1 MGYKSVL
8 TKIDELR
15 EIVASWRNGEEPA
28 LIEKD
33 MALERVK
40 SIYEMLRF
48 PSEEMEKAEA
58 QVTEAQ
64 ATQTPQP
71 EAEAEEA
78 APEVEVELIFEEE
91 SEDVCED
98 VCEDVEAVEKEEEE
112 EDLSLDL
119 INVTNIE
126 GENSED
132 SDMIDRES
140 FLRELEAVSQKKRE
154 RLSKI
159 LSLYDD
165 EMPESRDD
173 STEDQQQEVAQEEQ
187 PTTEDSV
194 EPCTEESAEAE
205 PSIEPSVELN
215 EEQSED
221 DCTEQTAEQQ
231 PTEQETPEPPIQ
243 SEEAEPQT
251 IVIESSISI
260 TSTLGINDRL
270 LLLQELFGGDD
281 ELLVKTLEVLSMQPT
296 IDDAMIYIAENHSWS
311 GDNEGAQLLMSLLQT
326 RYQS

>member
-1 MGYKSVL
+1 
-8 TKIDELR
+8 
-15 EIVASWRNGEEPA
+15 
-28 LIEKD
+28 
-33 MALERVK
+33 
-40 SIYEMLRF
+40 
-48 PSEEMEKAEA
+48 
-58 QVTEAQ
+58 
-64 ATQTPQP
+64 
-71 EAEAEEA
+71 
-78 APEVEVELIFEEE
+78 
-91 SEDVCED
+91 
-98 VCEDVEAVEKEEEE
+98 
-112 EDLSLDL
+112 
-119 INVTNIE
+119 
-126 GENSED
+126 
-132 SDMIDRES
+132 
-140 FLRELEAVSQKKRE
+140 
-154 RLSKI
+154 
-159 LSLYDD
+159 
-165 EMPESRDD
+165 MPESRDD
-173 STEDQQQEVAQEEQ
+173 STEEQ

-194 EPCTEESAEAE
+194 EPCTEESAEVTNAEESAEAE

-221 DCTEQTAEQQ
+221 DYTEQTAEQETAEQ
-231 PTEQETPEPPIQ
+231 QTTEQETPEQPIQ